1 MTPDTTPPPPGSMT
15 VPPLSGWE
23 DLLTVLLLLIA
34 LTVASLVVAAS
45 TAHVRG
51 RSEWQ
56 AELDAR
62 SSRRRDAATGP
73 PDAHHRSVEPVGP
86 GPG

>member
-1 MTPDTTPPPPGSMT
+1 MT

-23 DLLTVLLLLIA
+23 HVLIVLLLLIA
-34 LTVASLVVAAS
+34 VTVAYLVVAAS
-45 TAHVRG
+45 TAHRSG
-51 RSEWQ
+51 RPEWQ

-73 PDAHHRSVEPVGP
+73 PAPHDRSAEPVGP
-86 GPG
+86 GG